1 MTIINSFNGGYSFL
15 SNYYAAPVVVDG
27 ICYQNSE
34 AAYQAGKAAPA
45 KRRLFSNLT
54 PDQAK
59 RLGKSVRIQKSWD
72 IKRADHMRRV
82 VHAKFTQNPALAIML
97 LGTGSSELEEGNSWH
112 DNYFGN
118 CYCPACQNIK
128 GKNML
133 GKILMEERAWLREVT
148 DEYTGKV

>member
-1 MTIINSFNGGYSFL
+1 
-15 SNYYAAPVVVDG
+15 
-27 ICYQNSE
+27 
-34 AAYQAGKAAPA
+34 
-45 KRRLFSNLT
+45 
-54 PDQAK
+54 
-59 RLGKSVRIQKSWD
+59 
-72 IKRADHMRRV
+72 MRRV